1 MKRIDI
7 DDELYRYI
15 ASHTQFI
22 GESASDILRR
32 LLDLSP
38 TAIAESAV
46 SEPEPTTAVAV
57 TCPEN
62 SEKGVVTEPARS
74 AGEETRTSNTPESA
88 VEADVAGKVLDNI
101 TDEDL
106 AAQKG
111 KVGRFLYILSVL
123 YRCHT
128 KSFHQVLNIRGRDR
142 LYFAT
147 SEQALLQSGKSTNPK
162 EIPGSGFWVI
172 TNSNTTK
179 KKSMLTRVAE
189 TLGYSA
195 AEAEKI
201 RDYL

>member
-1 MKRIDI
+1 
-7 DDELYRYI
+7 
-15 ASHTQFI
+15 
-22 GESASDILRR
+22 
-32 LLDLSP
+32 
-38 TAIAESAV
+38 
-46 SEPEPTTAVAV
+46 
-57 TCPEN
+57 
-62 SEKGVVTEPARS
+62 
-74 AGEETRTSNTPESA
+74 
-88 VEADVAGKVLDNI
+88 
-101 TDEDL
+101 
-106 AAQKG
+106 
-111 KVGRFLYILSVL
+111 
-123 YRCHT
+123 
-128 KSFHQVLNIRGRDR
+128 VLNIRGRDR